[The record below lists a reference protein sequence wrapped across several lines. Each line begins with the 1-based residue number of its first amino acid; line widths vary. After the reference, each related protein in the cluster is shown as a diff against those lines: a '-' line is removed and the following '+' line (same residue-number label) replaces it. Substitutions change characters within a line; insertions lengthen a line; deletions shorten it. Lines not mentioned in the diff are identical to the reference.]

1 MPGGGIYAFH
11 LELRNS
17 SVETGMETFA
27 DGGALE
33 CIFMYIIYIIY
44 YSNII
49 YTIVI

>member
-1 MPGGGIYAFH
+1 MTWKSCGWVATGPGTPGGGIYAFH

-33 CIFMYIIYIIY
+33 YL
-44 YSNII
+44 
-49 YTIVI
+49 VK